1 MRKHTYVECTRTG
14 TYKSK
19 DDYLALHAYSIGAD
33 HLSTEVEDSKGDTF
47 GFMTMDIEKTIGSYV

>member
-33 HLSTEVEDSKGDTF
+33 HLSTELIDSKGDAF
-47 GFMTMDIEKTIGSYV
+47 GLWQWILRKR